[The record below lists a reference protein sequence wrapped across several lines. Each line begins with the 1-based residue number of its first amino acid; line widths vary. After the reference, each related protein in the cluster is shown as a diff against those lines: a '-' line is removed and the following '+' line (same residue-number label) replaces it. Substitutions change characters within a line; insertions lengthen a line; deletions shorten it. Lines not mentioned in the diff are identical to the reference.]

1 MTARRSDP
9 KETSDPMEILVN
21 GEPRMA
27 RTGQTVS
34 ELLAEL
40 SLDARLVVVELNREI
55 LRRGELSRVRL
66 EPGDQVEL
74 VNFVGGG

>member
-1 MTARRSDP
+1 
-9 KETSDPMEILVN
+9 MEILVN
-21 GEPRMA
+21 GELRMA

>member
-1 MTARRSDP
+1 MTAQRSDSP
-9 KETSDPMEILVN
+9 ETPDPMEILVN